1 MKTYQW
7 MKQDPPLTQLARE
20 AAKTVGLT
28 YDTYRAGKAIKA
40 RAPWHIL
47 KAWELEELTTQE
59 AYEALKKWEGQ

>member
-1 MKTYQW
+1 
-7 MKQDPPLTQLARE
+7 LARE